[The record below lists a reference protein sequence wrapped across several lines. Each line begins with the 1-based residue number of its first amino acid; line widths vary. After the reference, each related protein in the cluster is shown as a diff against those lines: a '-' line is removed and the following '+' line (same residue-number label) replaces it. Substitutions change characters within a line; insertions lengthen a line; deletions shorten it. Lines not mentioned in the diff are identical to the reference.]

1 MFRISVLVE
10 DNKLAKALTSLNGLC
25 YNMEVLP
32 VANAEVEPKT
42 RKVRETG
49 ANSGFG
55 LVCTL
60 LREQMHG
67 DPNNNQI
74 RSVDLVRVG
83 KDRFKVTE
91 ASIYSGV
98 ARDVRDGILTKG
110 SFKGLYIINRSKL

>member
-49 ANSGFG
+49 ANCGFG

-98 ARDVRDGILTKG
+98 ARAVRDGILTKG